1 MFCVPIIARNTD
13 DAIRKM
19 SIASRVADVLEVR
32 LDLMESFDIPLIIKA
47 SEKPALITYRSVG
60 EGGMGKDSP
69 DKVAEHLI
77 SAIESGADLVDVEL
91 SMPQDQR
98 NRVMDS
104 REKSKI
110 VVSTHITAGTP
121 SDTELEKLLDESIDA
136 GGDIVKIVTMAGTWD
151 DNLRVL
157 ELVRRAKEEDVSI
170 ISFCMGPLGRMSR
183 VFSLLMGAFMAFA
196 SLESGQ
202 ESASGQIP
210 IEKMKELVE
219 FFSE

>member
-1 MFCVPIIARNTD
+1 MFCIPIIASSTEEV
-13 DAIRKM
+13 IRKM
-19 SIASRVADVLEVR
+19 SIAARLADVFEVR

-47 SEKPALITYRSVG
+47 SEKPALITYRSIW

-69 DKVAEHLI
+69 DKVAGYLI
-77 SAIESGADLVDVEL
+77 SAIESGAELVDVEL

-98 NRVMDS
+98 NRVINS
-104 REKSKI
+104 GGGSKI

-121 SDTELEKLLDESIDA
+121 SDTELERILDESVEA

-157 ELVRRAKEEDVSI
+157 DLVHKAKENDISI

-183 VFSLLMGAFMAFA
+183 VFSELMGAFMTFA
-196 SLESGQ
+196 SLEPGQ